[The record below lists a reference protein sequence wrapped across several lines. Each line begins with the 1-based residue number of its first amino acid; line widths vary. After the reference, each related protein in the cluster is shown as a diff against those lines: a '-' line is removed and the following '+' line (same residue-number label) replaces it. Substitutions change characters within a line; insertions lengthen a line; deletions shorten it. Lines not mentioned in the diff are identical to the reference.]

1 MKVFITGITG
11 LLGNNVARLLTK
23 RGDEVVALVRSE
35 PNPEVLDGIRVKLVR
50 GELKDAPETD
60 AAIREC
66 DAVIHSAALIHL
78 GWTRTEESM
87 QINRDGTIAI
97 ADMAL
102 RHRKR
107 FVHIGTVNTIP
118 VATDGVPSDEE
129 TPTTEVNAQVPCD
142 YVVSKRASVE
152 VVMDRVAKGLDAVIV
167 HPGFMLG
174 PYDWKPS
181 SGRMMLELGKGFKPG
196 WPVGGCS
203 VCDVRDVAAGVIAA
217 LDRGQ
222 TGRHY
227 VLAGENV
234 TYKVLWTEM
243 MERMGRPKPLV
254 PIGPMLRAVA
264 GRVGDLSAR
273 ITGHETDINSAG
285 VKMSSQLHWHSSDR
299 ARAELGYTTR
309 SRQETLD
316 DCAKWIRDR
325 FLSKR

>member
-1 MKVFITGITG
+1 MRVFITGITG
-11 LLGNNVARLLTK
+11 LLGNNVARLLTQ
-23 RGDEVVALVRSE
+23 RGDNVVALVRSE
-35 PNPEVLDGIRVKLVR
+35 PKPEVLEGIRVELVR
-50 GELKDAPETD
+50 GELIDSPETSK
-60 AAIREC
+60 AIAGCE
-66 DAVIHSAALIHL
+66 AVIHSAALIHL
-78 GWTRTEESM
+78 GWTRTDESM
-87 QINRDGTIAI
+87 KVNRDGTVAM
-97 ADMAL
+97 ADMAF
-102 RHRKR
+102 RHQKR

-129 TPTTEVNAQVPCD
+129 TPTTDVNAQVPCD
-142 YVVSKRASVE
+142 YVISKRASVE
-152 VVMDRVAKGLDAVIV
+152 VVMERVARGLDAVIV

-181 SGRMMLELGKGFKPG
+181 SGRMMLELSKGFKPG

-203 VCDVRDVAAGVIAA
+203 ICDARDVAAGVISAM
-217 LDRGQ
+217 DRGQ
-222 TGRHY
+222 VGRHY

-243 MERMGRPKPLV
+243 MQLMGKPKPLV

-299 ARAELGYTTR
+299 ARAELGYSTR
-309 SRQETLD
+309 SRQETLA
-316 DCAKWIRDR
+316 DCAKWIRER
-325 FLSKR
+325 FLEKA